1 MPDSPAT
8 GAAEIGWARAAISAA
23 AILVVG
29 FVGAVSLPSLVVT
42 RLVGLSTTARG
53 LLAAAVCIT
62 VVIAM
67 AIGLRRLQAR
77 QLI

>member
-8 GAAEIGWARAAISAA
+8 GTAEISWGRAAISAA

-29 FVGAVSLPSLVVT
+29 FVGAVLLPSLVVT

-53 LLAAAVCIT
+53 LLAAAVCLT

-77 QLI
+77 RLI